1 MTKTF
6 IDTGAW
12 LNFVLKKE
20 PNHQKAKEIF
30 RSIIKD
36 GNSLFTSND
45 IVDETITRLRY
56 TEGLHLAKK
65 VYSLLRENFQKR
77 LVIQLWTDEKIQH
90 DAWKLLEKFQD
101 HKLSLTD
108 ATSIILMNRFHIDN
122 IFTFDSDFLKV
133 GITTLP

>member
-6 IDTGAW
+6 IDTNAW

-45 IVDETITRLRY
+45 IVDETITKLRY

-108 ATSIILMNRFHIDN
+108 TTSIILMNRFHIDN
-122 IFTFDSDFLKV
+122 IFTFDSDFRKV